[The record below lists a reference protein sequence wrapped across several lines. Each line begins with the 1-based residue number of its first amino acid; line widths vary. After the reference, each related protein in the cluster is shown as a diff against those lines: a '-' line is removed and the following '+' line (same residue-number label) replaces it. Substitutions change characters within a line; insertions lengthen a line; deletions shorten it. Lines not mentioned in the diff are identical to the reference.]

1 MTLVFGAKCNLSVIM
16 SVILMWNNYWS
27 VINKHKDMNYY
38 DLHYPV
44 RESESGI
51 SFRLKTPGYKKEE
64 LKIDVVGDNLIV
76 SGYSPDEKT
85 FEKPFLI
92 ADRYDINQSK
102 AVYENGILTITVP
115 KKATT
120 TIAIE

>member
-1 MTLVFGAKCNLSVIM
+1 
-16 SVILMWNNYWS
+16 MWNNYWS
-27 VINKHKDMNYY
+27 VINKHKNMYYYNPNYP
-38 DLHYPV
+38 DYPV
-44 RESESGI
+44 KESESGI

-76 SGYSPDEKT
+76 SGDSPDEKK
-85 FEKPFLI
+85 FERPFLI
-92 ADRYDINQSK
+92 ADSYDINQSK